1 MRIIVFTLLLLP
13 ILSFSQK
20 KDYKSF
26 DKAVKYNNRGEIQKS
41 IKYANKAL
49 EKHPDWSQPILLLAS
64 IYANDNKIELAADHL
79 L

>member
-1 MRIIVFTLLLLP
+1 MMRIVFTLLLLP

-26 DKAVKYNNRGEIQKS
+26 DKAIKYNNRGDTKS

-49 EKHPDWSQPILLLAS
+49 EKHPD
-64 IYANDNKIELAADHL
+64 
-79 L
+79 